1 MDLKQ
6 IALAGASALFLM
18 TACGDD
24 TGTAVETASADSTAA
39 TGESQAQDPEFGP
52 DDAGATSPD
61 DMADTAMP
69 AEDREIQSDED
80 LLASLEGDWVSG
92 DDDQAEMSIID
103 GTATMLYAGEVLSTE
118 TLDIVD
124 NCPDAPSDA
133 SDMQLLTMTS
143 TEAGESLCYAII
155 SLSDERLELSS
166 LPRGNTLTYER
177 QLVGV
182 PADQQ

>member
-6 IALAGASALFLM
+6 IALASASALFLM

-24 TGTAVETASADSTAA
+24 TGAAVETAPADNIAA
-39 TGESQAQDPEFGP
+39 TGESQAQEPEFGP
-52 DDAGATSPD
+52 DD
-61 DMADTAMP
+61 MADAAMP
-69 AEDREIQSDED
+69 ARDSEIQSDED